1 MSQRKPARSKIF
13 FKKMSTML
21 PPIRDRWTPLY
32 FEHGRMEQDGYSIK
46 FIHADGDIETIP
58 VAQISCIMLGP
69 GTTITHQSIVSCSKT
84 HTPIVWVGEDS
95 LSFYAAGVEVNEKC
109 HTAAKQAELFADPDK
124 HLAVCRKMF
133 SSRYGESVHDS
144 SLEQLRGKEGFRV
157 RELYTRLA
165 EEFNVPWTG
174 RNTNGAIIQEVPTGI
189 NFMLNVANKWLYS
202 LCLSVITTMGYI
214 PSLGF
219 IHADGKIPFVYDIAD
234 LYKEE
239 YTIRACFDV
248 YGQTRQEN
256 LDLLK
261 DILVEKVVREK
272 LLRQIPL
279 DLKRIIA

>member
-1 MSQRKPARSKIF
+1 MSQRKPSRSKIF
-13 FKKMSTML
+13 FKKMATML
-21 PPIRDRWTPLY
+21 PAIRDRWTPLY
-32 FEHGRMEQDGYSIK
+32 FEHGRMEQEGYSIK
-46 FIHADGDIETIP
+46 FVYADGEVETIP

-69 GTTITHQSIVSCSKT
+69 GTTITHQAIVSCSKT

-95 LSFYAAGVEVNEKC
+95 LYFYAAGVEVNEKC
-109 HTAAKQAELFADPDK
+109 HTAAKQAELFADPEK
-124 HLAVCRKMF
+124 HLSVCRKMF
-133 SSRYGESVHDS
+133 HSRYGEEAFSCTLD
-144 SLEQLRGKEGFRV
+144 QLRGKEGYRV
-157 RELYTRLA
+157 RELYGALS

-174 RNTNGAIIQEVPTGI
+174 RNSSGMIIPEAPTGV

-234 LYKEE
+234 LYKEK
-239 YTIRACFDV
+239 YTIRACFEV

-256 LDLLK
+256 LDYLK
-261 DILVEKVVREK
+261 EILVERIVKDK

-279 DLKRIIA
+279 DLKEIIS

>member
-1 MSQRKPARSKIF
+1 
-13 FKKMSTML
+13 MSTML

-109 HTAAKQAELFADPDK
+109 HTAAKQAELFADPIK
-124 HLAVCRKMF
+124 KLKVAQEMF
-133 SSRYGESVHDS
+133 RTRFGEEAIGG
-144 SLEQLRGKEGFRV
+144 SLESLRGMEGHRV
-157 RELYTRLA
+157 KAMYERLA
-165 EEFNVPWTG
+165 QEHNVTWEKRWYGYNSTG
-174 RNTNGAIIQEVPTGI
+174 DQAPS
-189 NFMLNVANKWLYS
+189 LNYLIDVANRWLYAI
-202 LCLSVITTMGYI
+202 CLSVVTTMGYI

-219 IHADGKIPFVYDIAD
+219 VHSDGKIPFIYDVAD
-234 LYKEE
+234 MYKEE
-239 YTIRACFDV
+239 YTFSTCFEVWRD
-248 YGQTRQEN
+248 GGSIE
-256 LDLLK
+256 LEILK
-261 DILVEKVVREK
+261 EALVTKVVQNK